1 MRAGRR
7 LRIREEA
14 QALLKRAGV
23 NRPPVPVEKVARL
36 LDIHVVRSLLKD
48 SDVSGFYYRQ
58 QDQRVIGINASHPR
72 TRQRFTVAHEI
83 GHAHLNAHDNL
94 HVDRSFKLRD
104 TLSAK
109 GVDSLEIE
117 ANAFA
122 AELLMPQEMLIERLR
137 KRGGLDLD
145 DPSAVQDLAKEFDV
159 STQAML
165 IRILDLPHAVTA
177 NDPW

>member
-1 MRAGRR
+1 MRPGRR
-7 LRIREEA
+7 LKIREEA
-14 QALLKRAGV
+14 QALLERAGV
-23 NRPPVPVEKVARL
+23 ARPPVPVEKIARM
-36 LDIHVVRSLLKD
+36 LDIHVVRSVLKD

-58 QDQRVIGINASHPR
+58 DDQRVIGINESHPR
-72 TRQRFTVAHEI
+72 TRQRFTVAHEL
-83 GHAHLNAHDNL
+83 GHALLNAHDNL

-122 AELLMPQEMLIERLR
+122 AELLMPQEMLVERLR

-145 DPSAVQDLAKEFDV
+145 DPSAVQGLAREFEV
-159 STQAML
+159 STQAMI

-177 NDPW
+177 NEPW